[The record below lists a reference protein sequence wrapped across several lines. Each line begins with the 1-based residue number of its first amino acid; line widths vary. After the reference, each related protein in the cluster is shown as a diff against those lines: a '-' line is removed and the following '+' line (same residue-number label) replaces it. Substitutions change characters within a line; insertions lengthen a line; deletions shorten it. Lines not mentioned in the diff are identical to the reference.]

1 MVYLGRQVLA
11 ELLECDKKRLND
23 LDYVKKAMIEAAI
36 DSNAT
41 VVGYKFHK
49 FAPQGVSGVVIIAE
63 SHLAIHTWPEHGYAA
78 VDIFTCGSKTEP
90 KLAFKRLRLA
100 FRAKR
105 VKYKELKRGII
116 EDVAPSGHLVPDT

>member
-11 ELLECDKKRLND
+11 ELFECDKNKLND

-36 DSNAT
+36 DANAT
-41 VVGYKFHK
+41 IVGYKFHK
-49 FAPQGVSGVVIIAE
+49 FTPQGVSGVVIIAE

-78 VDIFTCGSKTEP
+78 IDIFTCGSRTEP
-90 KLAFKRLRLA
+90 RLALKALGRA

-105 VKYKELKRGII
+105 VKYKELKRGAI
-116 EDVAPSGHLVPDT
+116 EGVVASGDLVSDA